1 MRKVKLST
9 EELRAYDKM
18 REYGDKHDLT
28 EIRDKTKDVDVKIE
42 SEVTLYE
49 IERSL
54 SEHLQQEAKKRGV
67 SSGLRPRRGTLAN
80 LWLQQRL
87 QEESPPKHMRSSRR
101 TQIA

>member
-18 REYGDKHDLT
+18 REYWDKHNLT
-28 EIRDKTKDVDVKIE
+28 EIWDKTRDVDVDVKIE

-54 SEHLQQEAKKRGV
+54 SEKLQQEAKKRGV
-67 SSGLRPRRGTLAN
+67 SSGTLAN

-87 QEESPPKHMRSSRR
+87 QEESAPKRMKSSRR
-101 TQIA
+101 AQVA